1 MMMMMNIVSLF
12 MAVLFFELLIFCGG
26 VA

>member
-1 MMMMMNIVSLF
+1 MMTMMNIVSLF